1 MSRLRVYPHESPAE
15 SRVDTSDVKQID
27 RHLDGAGVRFE
38 RWQATAEFS
47 PTADEATVIGAYR
60 RDVDR
65 LIRERGYRSVDVV
78 RVLPDNPQK
87 EAIRAKFSSEH
98 THAEDEVRFF
108 VEGAGAFYL
117 HIGDDVYVVRC
128 ERGDLIDVPAG
139 TTHWFDMGAEP
150 RFAAIR
156 LFTNPDGW
164 VACYT
169 GSDIAERF
177 PKFED

>member
-1 MSRLRVYPHESPAE
+1 MSRLRVHHHRSPAE
-15 SRVDTSDVKQID
+15 CRVDTTDGKQIA
-27 RHLDGAGVRFE
+27 RHLDRAGVRFE
-38 RWQATAEFS
+38 RWQAAAEFS
-47 PTADEATVIGAYR
+47 PTADEATVLGAYR

-65 LIRERGYRSVDVV
+65 LMHDHGYRSVDLV
-78 RVLPDNPQK
+78 RMLPDNPQK
-87 EAIRAKFSSEH
+87 DAIRAKFLSEH

-117 HIGDDVYVVRC
+117 HIGEDVYIVRC
-128 ERGDLIDVPAG
+128 ERADLISVPAG
-139 TTHWFDMGAEP
+139 TTHWFDMGPEP

-164 VACYT
+164 VARFT
-169 GSDIAERF
+169 GTDLAERF